1 MTDEPTD
8 ETGND
13 PTPESTFAMPN
24 HEGVGKPEARP
35 TEGLDREGR
44 RSRGTSEA
52 TSSRSVPSGVR
63 RRTSGT
69 RDAAGMSELGR
80 LSGQRRRERKQQR
93 EREAALA
100 NLTARQRLGLG
111 LSKLTQEQL
120 DAVVQRLATDAAAG
134 DTKAVHAFVRL
145 LDQSFGRAG
154 QEEPADPR
162 STDEKPWEEWTEAER
177 ASYRQALLAQ
187 RERED
192 AERQAAGDSSDPRDP
207 PTS

>member
-1 MTDEPTD
+1 
-8 ETGND
+8 
-13 PTPESTFAMPN
+13 
-24 HEGVGKPEARP
+24 
-35 TEGLDREGR
+35 
-44 RSRGTSEA
+44 
-52 TSSRSVPSGVR
+52 
-63 RRTSGT
+63 
-69 RDAAGMSELGR
+69 MSELGR

-134 DTKAVHAFVRL
+134 DTKAVHAIVRL

>member
-1 MTDEPTD
+1 MAQDVDSRAAP
-8 ETGND
+8 
-13 PTPESTFAMPN
+13 
-24 HEGVGKPEARP
+24 ARP
-35 TEGLDREGR
+35 SGGVIRTVGGLQAETVYVVEGMEGGARRE
-44 RSRGTSEA
+44 
-52 TSSRSVPSGVR
+52 VPPAGSGLRQSCEINV
-63 RRTSGT
+63 G
-69 RDAAGMSELGR
+69 
-80 LSGQRRRERKQQR
+80 RRERKKQR
-93 EREAALA
+93 ETEAGLA

-134 DTKAVHAFVRL
+134 DTKAVHAIVRL

-192 AERQAAGDSSDPRDP
+192 AGPESHMIK
-207 PTS
+207 TSFSTTSL